1 MSMKEK
7 LLSSPQSSLTGGPSF
22 TSNDRANLLEVV
34 QRARRIETR
43 LTRLLETEG
52 IQTGIQ
58 RPWWMEDR
66 GVVMLPSPMTT
77 IDAILKTIPEG
88 WSKPVQIVLKDDQQ
102 FAVLCRIMMG

>member
-7 LLSSPQSSLTGGPSF
+7 LLTPPGLSGGSSFSSS
-22 TSNDRANLLEVV
+22 DRANLLEVL

-58 RPWWMEDR
+58 RPWWMDDR
-66 GVVMLPSPMTT
+66 VMIPSPMTT
-77 IDAILKTIPEG
+77 IDAVLKCIPEN
-88 WSKPVQIVLKDDQQ
+88 WPNTVQVVLKEDQRL
-102 FAVLCRIMMG
+102 AVLCRILL

>member
-7 LLSSPQSSLTGGPSF
+7 LLTQPGFSSPDF
-22 TSNDRANLLEVV
+22 TSGDRANLLEVV

-58 RPWWMEDR
+58 RPWWMDDR
-66 GVVMLPSPMTT
+66 VMIPSPMTT
-77 IDAILKTIPEG
+77 IDAVLKCIPEG
-88 WSKPVQIVLKDDQQ
+88 WPKPVQVVLKEDQRL
-102 FAVLCRIMMG
+102 AILCRILLST

>member
-7 LLSSPQSSLTGGPSF
+7 LMTSSTSGLSRPDPSF
-22 TSNDRANLLEVV
+22 SSSDRANLLEVL

-52 IQTGIQ
+52 ISTGIQ

-66 GVVMLPSPMTT
+66 VMLPSPMTT

-88 WSKPVQIVLKDDQQ
+88 WPKPVQIILKEDQQ
-102 FAVLCRIMMG
+102 FAVLCRIMLG

>member
-7 LLSSPQSSLTGGPSF
+7 IFTQPVLSGGPSF
-22 TSNDRANLLEVV
+22 SSGDRANLLETV

-58 RPWWMEDR
+58 RPWWMDDR
-66 GVVMLPSPMTT
+66 VMIPSPTTT
-77 IDAILKTIPEG
+77 IDAIMKCIPEN
-88 WSKPVQIVLKDDQQ
+88 WSSTVQVVLKEDQHHV
-102 FAVLCRIMMG
+102 VLCRIMLG

>member
-7 LLSSPQSSLTGGPSF
+7 LIAAPSVLSGGPSF
-22 TSNDRANLLEVV
+22 SSGDRATLLEVV

-58 RPWWMEDR
+58 RPWWMDDR
-66 GVVMLPSPMTT
+66 VMIPSPTTT
-77 IDAILKTIPEG
+77 IDAILKCIPDNWPG
-88 WSKPVQIVLKDDQQ
+88 TVQVILREDQNQ
-102 FAVLCRIMMG
+102 LVLCRLML